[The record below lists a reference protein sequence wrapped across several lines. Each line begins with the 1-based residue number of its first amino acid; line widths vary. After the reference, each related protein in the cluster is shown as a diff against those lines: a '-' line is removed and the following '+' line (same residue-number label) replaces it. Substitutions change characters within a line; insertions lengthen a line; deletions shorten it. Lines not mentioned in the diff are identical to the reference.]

1 LLGRLGGAWTGARGS
16 VRAGLRAV
24 VSPAGLRGAL
34 VEALWVG
41 AHVATYPLGLVRD
54 GLREELRLGL
64 DGMDPVQRGLLIGD
78 VEAAGTPILLV
89 HGIIDNHS
97 VFTVLRR
104 GLRRR
109 GFGRVTGVNY
119 GWVGEDVRSLAARL
133 AQQVEALCDESGYER
148 IHIVGHSLGG
158 LVARYY
164 VQRLGGD
171 ARVHTLVTM
180 GTPHQGSF
188 WAHGVPHRLVRQ
200 LRPGSDL
207 ITELAAPA
215 PGCRTRFLCFWS
227 DLDQVVV
234 PQRNARLVHP
244 DLRVRSVLVR
254 GVGHLSLP
262 IHGGVVHQISVT
274 LAHLDAHGDTV
285 APGVT
290 SITPDDEWLGAVSP
304 GAERGNARSRAGND
318 RAPTGSPAP
327 ARATTRAVRRT
338 REF

>member
-1 LLGRLGGAWTGARGS
+1 MLGRIAGAWSGARGT
-16 VRAGLRAV
+16 VRAGMRSV
-24 VSPAGLRGAL
+24 VSPTGLRGAL
-34 VEALWVG
+34 VEAVWVG

-54 GLREELRLGL
+54 GLRNEIRLGM

-89 HGIIDNHS
+89 HGIVDNHS

-109 GFGRVTGVNY
+109 GFGRVTSVNY

-148 IHIVGHSLGG
+148 IHIVGHSMGG

-180 GTPHQGSF
+180 GTPHQGTV
-188 WAHGVPHRLVRQ
+188 WAHGVPHRLIRQ

-207 ITELAAPA
+207 ITELAEPA

-227 DLDQVVV
+227 DLDQVIV
-234 PQRNARLVHP
+234 PQRNARPVHP
-244 DLRVRSVLVR
+244 DLRVHSVLVR

-274 LAHLDAHGDTV
+274 LAHLDTHGDTV

-290 SITPDDEWLGAVSP
+290 SITSEDELPGGRGAGP
-304 GAERGNARSRAGND
+304 RRRNPRSQAGNGVV
-318 RAPTGSPAP
+318 PPG
-327 ARATTRAVRRT
+327 
-338 REF
+338 